1 MKTHYLTMVAI
12 VLLMPSCAA
21 MRLTLVHW
29 WAYMSL
35 LMRETSG
42 WWSQEQAIEDTRTAL
57 Y

>member
-1 MKTHYLTMVAI
+1 MVAI